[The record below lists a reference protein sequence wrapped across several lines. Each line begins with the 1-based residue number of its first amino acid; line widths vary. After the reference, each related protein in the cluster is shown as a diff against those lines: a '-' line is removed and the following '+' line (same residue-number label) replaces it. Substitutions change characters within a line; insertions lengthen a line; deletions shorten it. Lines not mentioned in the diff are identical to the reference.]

1 MKSLFNKTLIAVSL
15 VTLITACGGSGGGDT
30 KTETSTTP
38 PPAPTPVELTKISG
52 MAIDGYLVGATMFM
66 DLNFNGVLDDGEP
79 NVVTVDPADTGDDA
93 SKLSSWTIEIPEV
106 HEDCGQYVPM
116 VVHVPVGAIDLDKP
130 DEPITEAYDIVYP
143 PSFAVATD
151 SDLYNITPL
160 TTIIW
165 NEVEKEL
172 KRNETT
178 LSCESII
185 AEQQLRKVIDQRLR
199 DQEKRVAQRYNV
211 TVDSLYSDFVADE
224 NATLH
229 GLAQSLVPGLAKS
242 YSETVAIEAANPNAA
257 YAYVEYYLEGSWNR
271 LQYIKAS
278 EGNWDEQTNSVSSDL
293 NSVGGL
299 VSRYQQRT
307 TNQSGLEVQTNIGLA
322 NNVCT
327 LTENFT
333 EINGGVGYGLANV
346 AGAVDVSWSACVGID
361 RVAMNTSQQFITKTF
376 YSDGSTVKTES
387 MHNYGVDNEFR
398 YNDLIG
404 ASASELSGGWLSS
417 NMSHISLSFEDDYG
431 YDADTWVRL
440 NNVYSTEVF
449 WEADQTVHMHN
460 SDDVY
465 EVTTYFN
472 NGTQSKQCGTWSGG
486 SGSLTGC

>member
-1 MKSLFNKTLIAVSL
+1 MKSLTSKTIIAAS
-15 VTLITACGGSGGGDT
+15 LITLLSACGGGGGSSTPDPVT
-30 KTETSTTP
+30 TTP
-38 PPAPTPVELTKISG
+38 APTPTPVELTKISG

-79 NVVTVDPADTGDDA
+79 NVVTVDPQEKGDDP
-93 SKLSSWTIEIPEV
+93 SELSSWTIEIPEV

-116 VVHVPVGAIDLDKP
+116 VVHVPVGAIDLDKS
-130 DEPITEAYDIVYP
+130 DEPIEEAYDIVYP

-151 SDLYNITPL
+151 SDLINITPL

-185 AEQQLRKVIDQRLR
+185 EEQNLRKVIEQRLR

-224 NATLH
+224 NTQLH

-242 YSETVAIEAANPNAA
+242 YSETVAIEAANPNAS
-257 YAYVEYYLEGSWNR
+257 YAYVEYYLESSWNR
-271 LQYIKAS
+271 LQYIKSS
-278 EGNWDEQTNSVSSDL
+278 EGNWDEQTNAVSNDL
-293 NSVGGL
+293 NSVGAL

-307 TNQSGLEVQTNIGLA
+307 TNQSGLEVQTNIGLVDG
-322 NNVCT
+322 VCT

-333 EINGGVGYGLANV
+333 EISGGVGYGLANV
-346 AGAVDVSWSACVGID
+346 AGAVDVSWSGCVGID
-361 RVAMNTSQQFITKTF
+361 RVAMNSTQQFITKTF
-376 YSDGSTVKTES
+376 YSDGHTVRTES
-387 MHNYGVDNEFR
+387 THNYGVDNEFR
-398 YNDLIG
+398 YTELIG
-404 ASASELSGGWLSS
+404 ANASDLSGGWLSN

-431 YDADTWVRL
+431 YDADSWYRL
-440 NNVYSTEVF
+440 NNEYSTEVF
-449 WEADQTVHMHN
+449 WKADQTVHMHN

-472 NGTQSKQCGTWSGG
+472 DGTQSKQCGTWSGG
-486 SGSLTGC
+486 TGSLTAC